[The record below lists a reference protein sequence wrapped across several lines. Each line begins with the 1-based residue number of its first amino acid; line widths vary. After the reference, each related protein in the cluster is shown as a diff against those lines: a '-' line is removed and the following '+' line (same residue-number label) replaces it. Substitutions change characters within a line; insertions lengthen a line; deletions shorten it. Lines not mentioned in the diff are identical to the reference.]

1 MSNQNFA
8 TAREVVTALSSL
20 NLAVDIDVVK
30 AISRSCREIFLNHL
44 SIAITNPDAQEKA
57 NSAQIIK
64 AFVKAG
70 DPECIDVLRTILNGK
85 AISVDLVLQ
94 AMQPYPIRFVSA
106 IDAASNPKH
115 PRQEEAKD
123 FIDHCF
129 TLAESVSAQSR
140 DTTPQTNSTKLDCCA
155 PVEPASKFTA
165 PEPLTER
172 LSPSAKTDRKFRSK
186 HVYGSAYA
194 LCFNAGEWD
203 GRPGVMVDAAAADG
217 TKSYDWDNAIHLWLN
232 ESELGAVLAVF
243 RRWRKG
249 VELSGHGAQNDKSFT
264 IEFQGQH
271 FFAKVSARKANS
283 HPVRAVRILS
293 GDATAVSILVL
304 QQLAASYPDIPLP
317 EVLSS
322 IRATHQFD
330 ESVTA

>member
-20 NLAVDIDVVK
+20 NLAVDIDVIK
-30 AISRSCREIFLNHL
+30 AISRNCREVFLNHL
-44 SIAITNPDAQEKA
+44 SIAIVNPDVQEKT
-57 NSAQIIK
+57 NSTQIIK
-64 AFVKAG
+64 AFVKAV

-85 AISVDLVLQ
+85 AISADLVLQ
-94 AMQPYPIRFVSA
+94 AMQASPLRFASA
-106 IDAASNPKH
+106 IDVASSPHH
-115 PRQEEAKD
+115 PRQEEAKA
-123 FIDHCF
+123 FIDQCF
-129 TLAESVSAQSR
+129 TLAESVSALSQSPA
-140 DTTPQTNSTKLDCCA
+140 PQTNPTKLELCA
-155 PVEPASKFTA
+155 PGEPSSKVTA
-165 PEPLTER
+165 PEPSTEQ
-172 LSPSAKTDRKFRSK
+172 LPPSAKTDKKFRSK
-186 HVYGSAYA
+186 HVYGSGYA

-203 GRPGVMVDAAAADG
+203 GRPGVMVDAAAANG
-217 TKSYDWDNAIHLWLN
+217 TKSFDWDNAIHLWLN
-232 ESELGAVLAVF
+232 VNELGAVLAVF

-249 VELSGHGAQNDKSFT
+249 VELSGHGAQNDKAFT

-271 FFAKVSARKANS
+271 FFAKVSARKATS